1 MYIYVYI
8 YICIYIYIH
17 IYINIWEV
25 LLYGRKLLDSDPA
38 SELRCVAEAYN
49 QKKKEEEEKEAEEA
63 TSYIFFHL
71 GKPNAIHTSIY
82 SVYVILPANMAIH

>member
-1 MYIYVYI
+1 MYIYTYL
-8 YICIYIYIH
+8 Y
-17 IYINIWEV
+17 NIWEV
-25 LLYGRKLLDSDPA
+25 LLSGRKLLDSDPA